1 MYEEKKNIRAVNR
14 VMADCIRQLRGQ
26 VKLLTV
32 LLIIS
37 CIINMMLAGILAG
50 DYYNKGSAAAC
61 LSAEK
66 EGAMVIMTDHVR
78 NKHILQEIGRTSEFE
93 ALLTEATIT
102 DEDRELM
109 RMFYLK
115 GYNWGLIADTMG
127 YSESCVRKR
136 HKKIL
141 KKIIDI
147 M

>member
-26 VKLLTV
+26 VKRLTV

-50 DYYNKGSAAAC
+50 GYYNKGSTAAC

-66 EGAMVIMTDHVR
+66 EGTVVIMTDHVR
-78 NKHILQEIGRTSEFE
+78 NKHILQEIGRASEFE

-109 RMFYLK
+109 RMYYLK